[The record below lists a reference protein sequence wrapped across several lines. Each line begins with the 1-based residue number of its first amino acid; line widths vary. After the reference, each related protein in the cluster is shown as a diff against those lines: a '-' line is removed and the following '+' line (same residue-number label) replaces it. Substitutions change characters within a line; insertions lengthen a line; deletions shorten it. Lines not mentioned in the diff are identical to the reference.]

1 MKRWIDEQIEGE
13 THREKETKRKS
24 WHFSP
29 PTDVLSLKLPP
40 PPFARYYWCLP
51 GEAWKSWKL
60 VLVFGVPPRPT
71 RWVWTSCW
79 RPFTAD
85 VAEVLW
91 IDGWMAGYIIDYILY
106 IYVHASLICHIH
118 YSGDFWRNSS
128 NIHQYIFVVHAFT
141 QFHCSLYT
149 SETWALTCCKHSP
162 LLS

>member
-106 IYVHASLICHIH
+106 ICSCIIDMSHSLLWGFLEELIKYSSIH
-118 YSGDFWRNSS
+118 FCRACFHSVSLLTLHFWN
-128 NIHQYIFVVHAFT
+128 
-141 QFHCSLYT
+141 
-149 SETWALTCCKHSP
+149 
-162 LLS
+162 LSIDML

>member
-1 MKRWIDEQIEGE
+1 MNRWVDEKMNRWADRGRDTQREGNKEKIMTFQPPNRCPIFE
-13 THREKETKRKS
+13 TST
-24 WHFSP
+24 
-29 PTDVLSLKLPP
+29 TALCAVL
-40 PPFARYYWCLP
+40 
-51 GEAWKSWKL
+51 L